1 MMSEQADGQQ
11 APDVMQLWREWLTQ
25 TERQFNAFTS
35 DTMGSESFARSVGGV
50 MEAYTSLQRLMTEVM
65 QRYLTFM
72 NVPSR
77 GDVVGLAETLRN
89 IEERLARIEET
100 LQIAAEH
107 VDGASRPPVDEPL
120 RTRRPEGYPLPE
132 ESIVGG
138 PIPEELRR

>member
-1 MMSEQADGQQ
+1 MSEQPDGQQ

-65 QRYLTFM
+65 QRYLTFVNM
-72 NVPSR
+72 PSR
-77 GDVVGLAETLRN
+77 SDVVGLAETLRN

-100 LQIAAEH
+100 LEIAAAH
-107 VDGASRPPVDEPL
+107 VDGASRPPVGEPS
-120 RTRRPEGYPLPE
+120 RTRRPEGYPLPV
-132 ESIVGG
+132 ESFVGG
-138 PIPEELRR
+138 AVPEELRR

>member
-1 MMSEQADGQQ
+1 MMSDQADGP

-25 TERQFNAFTS
+25 TERQFNALTS

-50 MEAYTSLQRLMTEVM
+50 MEAYTALQRLMTELM

-72 NVPSR
+72 NMPSH
-77 GDVVGLAETLRN
+77 GDVVGLAETLRS

-107 VDGASRPPVDEPL
+107 VDGATRAPVDEPS
-120 RTRRPEGYPLPE
+120 RTRRPPGMPLPE
-132 ESIVGG
+132 EIVVGG
-138 PIPEELRR
+138 AVPEELRR

>member
-1 MMSEQADGQQ
+1 MVMSEQPDGQ

-35 DTMGSESFARSVGGV
+35 DSMGSEAFSRSVAGM

-77 GDVVGLAETLRN
+77 TDVVNLGETLRD

-107 VDGASRPPVDEPL
+107 VDGRREAPVSEPA
-120 RTRRPEGYPLPE
+120 RTRTPPGFPQPE
-132 ESIVGG
+132 ESVVAGAV
-138 PIPEELRR
+138 PEELRR